1 MVIYA
6 FLLTLAVGVW
16 LVILIRFPHKWAD
29 LVDKENDFWI
39 RRGVVKK
46 STSGWVRRLEKG
58 RFLVVCVW
66 ALFILLLFL
75 TTFLIVVGL

>member
-6 FLLTLAVGVW
+6 SLLTLAVGVW
-16 LVILIRFPHKWAD
+16 LVVLIRFPRKWAA
-29 LVDKENDFWI
+29 LVDRENDFWI
-39 RRGVVKK
+39 RRGVVKE

-66 ALFILLLFL
+66 VLFVLLLFL
-75 TTFLIVVGL
+75 TTFLIVAGL